1 MTMTP
6 SDWLSPRERFA
17 LTLQHRPTD
26 RPPRDLM
33 GNATMLLDGTYLRLR
48 DYLGLSPIPPVRS
61 GSTANYYDE
70 RILEILGVDFRRL
83 FLKRPAGFQKVT
95 FPDGD
100 FLDEFG
106 VRCRPSGIYI
116 NFVEHPLAGIASQSE
131 AEAIARIEAFP
142 WPEPQALYT
151 AEGLA
156 EQARQ
161 QYENSPY
168 VLVARNPFSLGFLDR
183 SCALAGIAEFMMLLA
198 QSPKAAQ
205 ALIAHLL
212 EIFRGVYGL
221 FLEAVG
227 PYVQMIEYG
236 DDLGGQSHPLISPRT
251 YAQLIQPAEA
261 ALFRTMKEK
270 APQAAI
276 FHHSDGAIFP
286 LIPGMI
292 EAGMEILN
300 PVQTSA
306 KGMEAERLKAT
317 FGAQLV
323 FHGGIER
330 VDGSLEELRAELQH
344 KLATLGAGGG
354 YILAPC
360 NHMIDVPPENI
371 LAMYTG

>member
-1 MTMTP
+1 MT
-6 SDWLSPRERFA
+6 WLSPRERFA
-17 LTLQHRPTD
+17 KTLHHQPAD
-26 RPPRDLM
+26 RAPRDLM

-48 DYLGLSPIPPVRS
+48 DHLGLSPIPPVRS

-70 RILEILGVDFRRL
+70 RILEILGVDFRRV
-83 FLKRPAGFQKVT
+83 FLPKAAGYQKVT
-95 FPDGD
+95 FPEGD
-100 FLDEFG
+100 FLDEFS
-106 VRCRPSGIYI
+106 VRCHPSGIYI
-116 NFVEHPLAGIASQSE
+116 NFVEHPLAGIGSQSE

-142 WPEPQALYT
+142 WPTPDSLFSAQ
-151 AEGLA
+151 GLG
-156 EQARQ
+156 ETARQ
-161 QYENSPY
+161 LYAKGEH

-183 SCALAGIAEFMMLLA
+183 SCALAGIAEFMLVLA

-212 EIFRGVYGL
+212 EVFRGVYNL
-221 FLEAVG
+221 FLDEVG

-236 DDLGGQSHPLISPRT
+236 DDLGGQAHPLISPRM
-251 YAQLIQPAEA
+251 YAELIQPAET
-261 ALFRTMKEK
+261 ALFAAMKDR

-292 EAGMEILN
+292 EAGMQILN

-306 KGMEAERLKAT
+306 KGMEAQGLKAA
-317 FGAQLV
+317 FGERLV

-330 VDGSLEELRAELQH
+330 VDGSVEALRAEVQE
-344 KLATLGAGGG
+344 KLNTLGAGGG

-371 LAMYTG
+371 LAMYGD